1 MNMRAFGL
9 NFESTDKCLPAI
21 HLSRGTVLVETIAG
35 NSKIY
40 YPYPAGYISQE
51 WVFIKPDGSYDSNIL
66 KNANIKYWCDGV
78 FY

>member
-1 MNMRAFGL
+1 MKMRAFGL

-21 HLSRGTVLVETIAG
+21 PLSIATVLVERTAG

-40 YPYPAGYISQE
+40 YPYPAGYISNE
-51 WVFIKPDGSYDSNIL
+51 WILVKPDGSYDSTFF
-66 KNANIKYWCDGV
+66 KNVNIKYWCDGV